1 MGCNS
6 TVRLGDVIRLED
18 AKREPISAR
27 RRNERKG
34 TYPYFGAQGVV
45 DHLNDYTYEGEY
57 LLVAEDGENLR
68 SRKQPI
74 ANAVSGRFRG
84 NNHAHVLRGT
94 ERCNL
99 IYLRHLL
106 NSMDI
111 SGYITGSTQPK
122 LSQFNLLN
130 ITMALPDID
139 TQNVISF
146 LLKSFDEKI
155 SLNNRLNGYLEELA
169 DSLFQDMFA
178 RQADNAT
185 LADVASVTMGQSPA
199 GASYNEKGVGAVFYQ
214 GRGEFGW
221 RFPTQRLFTTA
232 PKRMAAVNDV
242 LMSVRAPV
250 GDLNVAYEDCC
261 IGRGLAAISSDHHSF
276 CLYLMR
282 SLKRKL
288 DAFNGEGTVFGSIN
302 GKALKGLPVY
312 APPASAIEAF
322 EAKASPID
330 KLISTNEA
338 ENRKLEKMR
347 DTLLPKLMSGEI
359 DVSKVD
365 LTQLNS
371 HLVPPMRD
379 DATRAPPHVI
389 SARFAISR
397 IPSSR
402 PFIKP
407 FDNPI

>member
-1 MGCNS
+1 MG
-6 TVRLGDVIRLED
+6 
-18 AKREPISAR
+18 
-27 RRNERKG
+27 
-34 TYPYFGAQGVV
+34 
-45 DHLNDYTYEGEY
+45 
-57 LLVAEDGENLR
+57 
-68 SRKQPI
+68 
-74 ANAVSGRFRG
+74 
-84 NNHAHVLRGT
+84 
-94 ERCNL
+94 
-99 IYLRHLL
+99 
-106 NSMDI
+106 
-111 SGYITGSTQPK
+111 GS
-122 LSQFNLLN
+122 
-130 ITMALPDID
+130 
-139 TQNVISF
+139 
-146 LLKSFDEKI
+146 
-155 SLNNRLNGYLEELA
+155 LNGYLEELA

-178 RQADNAT
+178 HQADNAT
-185 LADVASVTMGQSPA
+185 LADVASVTMGQSPV
-199 GASYNEKGVGAVFYQ
+199 GASYNEKGVGTVFYQ

-232 PKRMAAVNDV
+232 PKHMAAVNDV

-261 IGRGLAAISSDHHSF
+261 IGRGLAAISSGHHSF

-338 ENRKLEKMR
+338 ENRKLEKMG
-347 DTLLPKLMSGEI
+347 DALLPKHMSGEI

-371 HLVPPMRD
+371 HLYACALHFAPMRSLVYCM
-379 DATRAPPHVI
+379 RI
-389 SARFAISR
+389 SVLDMRENFR
-397 IPSSR
+397 
-402 PFIKP
+402 
-407 FDNPI
+407 

>member
-1 MGCNS
+1 
-6 TVRLGDVIRLED
+6 
-18 AKREPISAR
+18 
-27 RRNERKG
+27 
-34 TYPYFGAQGVV
+34 
-45 DHLNDYTYEGEY
+45 
-57 LLVAEDGENLR
+57 
-68 SRKQPI
+68 
-74 ANAVSGRFRG
+74 
-84 NNHAHVLRGT
+84 
-94 ERCNL
+94 
-99 IYLRHLL
+99 
-106 NSMDI
+106 
-111 SGYITGSTQPK
+111 
-122 LSQFNLLN
+122 
-130 ITMALPDID
+130 
-139 TQNVISF
+139 
-146 LLKSFDEKI
+146 
-155 SLNNRLNGYLEELA
+155 
-169 DSLFQDMFA
+169 MFA

-371 HLVPPMRD
+371 HLADRLPLLAGNVYRLHGLFLPVRPLASSLLLEDQRRD
-379 DATRAPPHVI
+379 YSCRMAQR
-389 SARFAISR
+389 RFWRKCS
-397 IPSSR
+397 PS
-402 PFIKP
+402 
-407 FDNPI
+407 